1 MTYAYVF
8 GPVASSRLGRSLG
21 LDLLGRRICSMDCL
35 YCEVGSTDTLTTE
48 RAPWVPADVL
58 LGELA
63 QWAAEHPERPD
74 HLTLGGSGEPCLNS
88 DLATIIAGCRRIM
101 PGVPVAVLTNATL
114 LDRADVRADL
124 ASADVV
130 LPSLDSLVES
140 EFRRIN
146 RTCGG
151 ITAHAV
157 AGGILDFARDFSGR
171 IWLEVLLLQGVND
184 TPENLALLTDFVR
197 ELAPDRVDV
206 TTLSRP
212 GTWPGAR
219 PADRETLAA
228 WRTAL
233 NAAARPAGGHA
244 APAAAA
250 PSLTGRTAPDAP
262 STGPSSADA
271 GHAGGLTPDGMPRI
285 TNGATTGTGP
295 DVATDVVESLRRR
308 PQTVGQLA
316 QALARPE
323 DALRAEVET
332 LARAGRI
339 RPVTDGLTHS
349 ASGEVFWTA
358 RHAETG
364 E

>member
-63 QWAAEHPERPD
+63 QWATEHPERPD

-88 DLATIIAGCRRIM
+88 DLAAIIAGCRSIM

-124 ASADVV
+124 AHADVV

-151 ITAHAV
+151 ITARAV
-157 AGGILDFARDFSGR
+157 AGGILDFAQDFGGR
-171 IWLEVLLLQGVND
+171 IWLEVLLLHGVND
-184 TPENLALLTDFVR
+184 TPENLALLIDYVR

-219 PADRETLAA
+219 PVDRETLAA

-233 NAAARPAGGHA
+233 SAAASPAAGHK
-244 APAAAA
+244 APAT
-250 PSLTGRTAPDAP
+250 SHTGGCCPPASPASDAKG
-262 STGPSSADA
+262 TGPSAPDG
-271 GHAGGLTPDGMPRI
+271 GHAGGLTPDVTTDVRPDSA
-285 TNGATTGTGP
+285 NG
-295 DVATDVVESLRRR
+295 VATDVIESLRRR

-316 QALARPE
+316 HALARPE
-323 DALRAEVET
+323 VALRAVVET
-332 LARAGRI
+332 LAQAGRI

-349 ASGEVFWTA
+349 ANGEVFWTA